1 MDITELIKAL
11 ELELLQPEVRKS
23 KERLNELI
31 ADNFLEVGASGRN
44 YNKQDVLKE
53 LLGESD
59 TKFTV
64 KDFNTIEIS
73 PDTILATYQAEKE
86 ISGSNEKI
94 ISSRSSIWQNKNGNW
109 QMIFHQGTNLDE

>member
-1 MDITELIKAL
+1 MDVTELIKAL

-31 ADNFLEVGASGRN
+31 ADNFLEIGSSGKS
-44 YNKQDVLKE
+44 YNKQDIINE
-53 LLGESD
+53 LPEEEE

-86 ISGSNEKI
+86 VSDINGNI
-94 ISSRSSIWQNKNGNW
+94 LSSRSSIWQNKNGDW
-109 QMIFHQGTNLDE
+109 QMIFHQGTNLNE